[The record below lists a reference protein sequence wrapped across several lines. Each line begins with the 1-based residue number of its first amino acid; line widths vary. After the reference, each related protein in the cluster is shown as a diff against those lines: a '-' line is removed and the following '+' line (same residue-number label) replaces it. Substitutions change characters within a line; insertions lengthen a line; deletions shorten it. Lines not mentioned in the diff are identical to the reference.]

1 MFVVA
6 RIIICILIQN
16 LKRVVT
22 KLSFFC
28 RQRALKALDE
38 RLSKVEQ
45 PLSSWDDTGSS
56 SQDELPTPSPSTTTT
71 PGTSQLEAVMVE
83 KPPPTSSSSSLPHQD
98 TKLSTPG
105 SSETVV
111 TAVKIE
117 SV

>member
-1 MFVVA
+1 MSVDLEFEEKMS
-6 RIIICILIQN
+6 
-16 LKRVVT
+16 LKC
-22 KLSFFC
+22 SFSG

-71 PGTSQLEAVMVE
+71 PGPSQLEAVVVE
-83 KPPPTSSSSSLPHQD
+83 KPLPTSSSSSSVPHQD

-111 TAVKIE
+111 TAVKTE